1 MKSTVK
7 KYSHRVKRRAAPFIS
22 GCRHFISDRI
32 PEEALPMN
40 RFTRTCIAAALV
52 AVQAVPVVRAAE
64 GSAVEIKA
72 EDLAALKK

>member
-1 MKSTVK
+1 
-7 KYSHRVKRRAAPFIS
+7 
-22 GCRHFISDRI
+22 
-32 PEEALPMN
+32 MN